1 MTKGHLCFI
10 ENNLILPITKGCES
24 AMAKAESNKQ
34 KKKEALYN
42 TAFELFTT
50 KGIHKTTISDIVQ
63 KAGVA
68 KGTFYLYFADK
79 YDISN
84 KLVAK
89 KTSSLFTNA
98 VNAVTKTDIEHFQDR
113 FIFIIDH
120 IIDELTRNK
129 ALLTFISKN
138 LGWGVFKSALENRIV
153 TEDLKFYDMY
163 LNLLEED
170 EYEYEE
176 PEIMLFTI
184 IELVGSSA
192 YSCILSNEPVSIV
205 EYKPYLYRTIRIILE
220 SHKLTL

>member
-1 MTKGHLCFI
+1 
-10 ENNLILPITKGCES
+10 
-24 AMAKAESNKQ
+24 MAKAESNKQ

-68 KGTFYLYFADK
+68 KGTFYLYFTDK

-89 KTSSLFTNA
+89 KTSTLFTNA
-98 VNAVTKTDIEHFQDR
+98 VNAVYQTDLESFQDR
-113 FIFIIDH
+113 FIFIIDY
-120 IIDELTRNK
+120 IIDELTNNK

-138 LGWGVFKSALENRIV
+138 LGWGVFKSALENRIIA
-153 TEDLKFYDMY
+153 EDLKFYDMY
-163 LNLLEED
+163 LNLLEQD

-192 YSCILSNEPVSIV
+192 YSCILFNEPVPIS
-205 EYKPYLYRTIRIILE
+205 EYKTYLYRTIRIILE
-220 SHKLTL
+220 SHKQK

>member
-1 MTKGHLCFI
+1 
-10 ENNLILPITKGCES
+10 
-24 AMAKAESNKQ
+24 MAKAENNKQ
-34 KKKEALYN
+34 KKKEALYK

-50 KGIHKTTISDIVQ
+50 KGIHKTTISDIVE

-68 KGTFYLYFADK
+68 KGTFYLYFTDK

-89 KTSSLFTNA
+89 KTSSLFANA
-98 VNAVTKTDIEHFQDR
+98 VNAVEKTNLDNFPDR

-120 IIDELTRNK
+120 IIDELTQNK
-129 ALLTFISKN
+129 SLLTFISKN
-138 LGWGVFKSALENRIV
+138 LGWGVFKSALENRSV
-153 TEDLKFYDMY
+153 TDDLKFYDMY

-184 IELVGSSA
+184 IELVGSSS
-192 YSCILSNEPVSIV
+192 YSCILSNEPVSIE
-205 EYKPYLYRTIRIILE
+205 EYKPYLYRTIRTIME
-220 SHKLTL
+220 SHKLS

>member
-1 MTKGHLCFI
+1 
-10 ENNLILPITKGCES
+10 
-24 AMAKAESNKQ
+24 MAKAESNKQ

-68 KGTFYLYFADK
+68 KGTFYLYFTDK

-89 KTSSLFTNA
+89 KTSILFTNA
-98 VNAVTKTDIEHFQDR
+98 VNAVNETDIESFPDK
-113 FIFIIDH
+113 FIFIIDY

-163 LNLLEED
+163 LNILEED

-184 IELVGSSA
+184 VELVGSSV
-192 YSCILSNEPVSIV
+192 YSCILSNEPVPIE
-205 EYKPYLYRTIRIILE
+205 EYKTYLYRTIRIILE
-220 SHKLTL
+220 SHKCSK

>member
-1 MTKGHLCFI
+1 
-10 ENNLILPITKGCES
+10 
-24 AMAKAESNKQ
+24 MAKAESNKQ

>member
-1 MTKGHLCFI
+1 MTKGHLHLY
-10 ENNLILPITKGCES
+10 NTNDPILPITKGCES

-89 KTSSLFTNA
+89 KTSTLFTNA
-98 VNAVTKTDIEHFQDR
+98 VTAVNQTNIENFQDK

-120 IIDELTRNK
+120 IIDALTKNK
-129 ALLTFISKN
+129 SLLTFISKN

-163 LNLLEED
+163 LNLLEAD

-192 YSCILSNEPVSIV
+192 YSCILSNEPVSIE
-205 EYKPYLYRTIRIILE
+205 EYKPYLYRTIRMILE
-220 SHKLTL
+220 SHKLP

>member
-1 MTKGHLCFI
+1 MFYIILKI
-10 ENNLILPITKGCES
+10 ILPITKGCGP
-24 AMAKAESNKQ
+24 AMARAENNKQ

-98 VNAVTKTDIEHFQDR
+98 VNAVTKTDIVHFQDR

-192 YSCILSNEPVSIV
+192 YSCILSNEPVSI
-205 EYKPYLYRTIRIILE
+205 EDYKPYLYRTIRIIIE
-220 SHKLTL
+220 SHKVIS

>member
-1 MTKGHLCFI
+1 MFYIILKI
-10 ENNLILPITKGCES
+10 ILPITKGRES
-24 AMAKAESNKQ
+24 AMAKAENNKQ

-153 TEDLKFYDMY
+153 TDDLKFYDMY

-184 IELVGSSA
+184 I
-192 YSCILSNEPVSIV
+192 
-205 EYKPYLYRTIRIILE
+205 
-220 SHKLTL
+220 